1 MTPRF
6 HLFGKI
12 FTGFWLA
19 TIAVLGSWLVSSH
32 YFDTGPDRGEL
43 EYRTQGQ
50 PQRFVMRMIYDLQN
64 LDDRAMRAAITAA
77 STEHDVDIFL
87 LDNRGEDLLGR
98 AVPPNVEAVSRQL
111 QGIRRRAF
119 LRSGGEHLL
128 AHEIYRPGT
137 GMLRAVF
144 VFRPPRHRLLGL
156 LGSNL
161 WLRIGLAVLISGAIC
176 YLLSTLLTRRIKS
189 LQLASRQLANGRLDT
204 RLRVRQLGGDE
215 TDELA
220 RDFNSMAEQLQE
232 RIESQKR
239 LLGDVSHELRSPL
252 ARLRIALA
260 LAQEQPQGTR
270 AHLAR
275 IERETERLEEL
286 IGQLLDSQGPDTALD
301 DHIDL
306 VPLLQQLCS
315 DAKFEGAAQS
325 KRVTLATHL
334 PEAIVASTGDL
345 LHKCFENILRNAL
358 NHTPP
363 DSDIEVRLAQTGDEY
378 RVQVSDC
385 GGGVPA
391 RELARIFE
399 AFYRTDTART
409 RDTGGHGMGLAI
421 ARRAIGRHGGQIW
434 AENTAQGL
442 AVIVILPCPGSGDSG
457 AKINIT
463 GTLTCDDGNL

>member
-144 VFRPPRHRLLGL
+144 VFRPSRHRLLGL

-161 WLRIGLAVLISGAIC
+161 WLRIGLAVVISGAIC

-204 RLRVRQLGGDE
+204 RLQVRQRGGDE

-270 AHLAR
+270 THLAR

-325 KRVTLATHL
+325 KRVTLATRL

-442 AVIVILPCPGSGDSG
+442 AVIVILPCPGS
-457 AKINIT
+457 N
-463 GTLTCDDGNL
+463 GTA